1 MSSLDPYPKDYKC
14 FQIHMRKFLPAHPVS
29 TLH

>member
-1 MSSLDPYPKDYKC
+1 MSRLDPYPKDYKH
-14 FQIHMRKFLPAHPVS
+14 FQIHMRKFPPACSVS